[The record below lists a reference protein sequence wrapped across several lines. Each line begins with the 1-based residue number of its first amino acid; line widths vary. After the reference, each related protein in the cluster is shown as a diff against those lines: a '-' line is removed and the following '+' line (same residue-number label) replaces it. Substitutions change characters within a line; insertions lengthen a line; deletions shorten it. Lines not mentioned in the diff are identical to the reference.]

1 MAVIEEILEK
11 LLKLEGKI
19 QPKKYIKRHKD
30 GNKKLVITLDKGPI
44 KDYIIRI
51 QNNRIDRF
59 DDELGESVL
68 VFNFKYFDAAADDGL
83 DLDANITLLL
93 NIIRVENQLAF
104 TTDAYGTF
112 KDPLGIEAEMPI
124 SHRDGVAPTIMYAMK
139 DLESRVNDQFEDK
152 YIGPARSQLIELI
165 ENCMV

>member
-68 VFNFKYFDAAADDGL
+68 VFNFEYFDAAADNGFL
-83 DLDANITLLL
+83 YANITLLL
-93 NIIRVENQLAF
+93 DIVRVENKLAF

-124 SHRDGVAPTIMYAMK
+124 SHRDGVAPTIMHAMK
-139 DLESRVNDQFEDK
+139 DLESIVNDKFEDK